1 MVPTSVE
8 RVQPTMLMTSPP
20 KSILFIDDN
29 KDLLS
34 LMHLSLQGK
43 GFNVLIASNGPEGL
57 HIVASQ
63 PVDLVIVD
71 YKMPEMD
78 GEAVAHAVRRMRP
91 LMPIIMYSG
100 VLEDIPSRVLE
111 LVDEFIS
118 KQEPFTNLLH
128 QIPRVVVRRDR
139 PRRGSPRYRVRIPFV
154 VWEGEATSR
163 QVLYGETTDLGEG
176 GVGGLVEGEL
186 PVSKTLRLH
195 LMLGTATFQ
204 ARGAVRH
211 RSGQFY
217 GFQFLDLTPD
227 QRQMIKRSLIG

>member
-1 MVPTSVE
+1 MA
-8 RVQPTMLMTSPP
+8 SPP

-34 LMHLSLQGK
+34 LMHLSLEAK

-100 VLEDIPSRVLE
+100 ALEDIPSRVLE

-139 PRRGSPRYRVRIPFV
+139 PRRGSPRYRIRLPFV

-163 QVLYGETTDLGEG
+163 QVLYGETSDLGEG
-176 GVGGLVEGEL
+176 GIGGMVEGDL
-186 PVSKTLRLH
+186 PLSEAVRLH
-195 LMLGTATFQ
+195 LMFGNAALQTRGT
-204 ARGAVRH
+204 VRH

-217 GFQFLDLTPD
+217 GFQFLDLTPE
-227 QRQMIKRSLIG
+227 QRETIKRSLIN